1 MERLYKE
8 LPQEE
13 WKEKCLKTE
22 LAIWDEFWKW
32 MEILN
37 PAGGGNIEKVVNNKI
52 SERVK
57 LLDVAILREK
67 YICVD

>member
-8 LPQEE
+8 LQQEE
-13 WKEKCLKTE
+13 RKEKCLKTE

-37 PAGGGNIEKVVNNKI
+37 PAGGGNIEKVVNYTFNYN
-52 SERVK
+52 EPLMNY
-57 LLDVAILREK
+57 LLDGRCEISN
-67 YICVD
+67 